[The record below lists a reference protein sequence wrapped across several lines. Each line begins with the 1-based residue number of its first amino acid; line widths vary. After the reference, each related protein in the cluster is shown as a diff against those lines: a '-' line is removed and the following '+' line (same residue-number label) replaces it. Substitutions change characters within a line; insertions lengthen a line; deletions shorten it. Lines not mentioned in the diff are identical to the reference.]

1 MILPLVSKI
10 STSTFTLQ
18 ISYELT
24 FDDLPIQG
32 KFVLFIQH
40 QVP

>member
-1 MILPLVSKI
+1 MILPLVSMI

-24 FDDLPIQG
+24 SDDLPIQE
-32 KFVLFIQH
+32 KFVLFILH
-40 QVP
+40 QLP